1 MAEPID
7 VQKSAADEEWSFIL
21 GQTNAFLGHVQN
33 LAQREPNQIES
44 SEPQA
49 LEEQAPL
56 PTEEDETAFVAV
68 FPRSTQR
75 IAVSFQV
82 EGRAISR
89 ARALYQELTGFRLRV
104 MSISSAHPEIVFDEP
119 IALPGKTELEL
130 SLPQRASFVMVAV
143 GVLDAKGVFRPLAHA
158 PPVALSP
165 AVSYPKEH
173 APPIFID
180 LQTAATVAVA
190 ATPLPPSKDEDPSEI
205 NSSWYIAPS

>member
-1 MAEPID
+1 MAEPAD
-7 VQKSAADEEWSFIL
+7 VLKSSVDEEWSHIL
-21 GQTNAFLGHVQN
+21 GQTNAFLGHVHT
-33 LAQREPNQIES
+33 LAQREPTQLES
-44 SEPQA
+44 SEPQPP
-49 LEEQAPL
+49 EEQTSL

-89 ARALYQELTGFRLRV
+89 ARALYKELTGFRLRV
-104 MSISSAHPEIVFDEP
+104 MSISSAQPEIVFDEA

-130 SLPQRASFVMVAV
+130 SLPQRASFVLVAV
-143 GVLDAKGVFRPLAHA
+143 GVLDAQGAFRPLAHA
-158 PPVALSP
+158 PPVALTP

-180 LQTAATVAVA
+180 VQTAATVSQP
-190 ATPLPPSKDEDPSEI
+190 ATPLLPIKEEEPSETST
-205 NSSWYIAPS
+205 SSWIG